1 MWIRSAE
8 LLIFNLSRRNWRIC
22 SRRLGDGSSR
32 DSSDDFTELNRA
44 QSQAISMSQTLLVE
58 IRQAVNEAQPKGTV
72 FMLLLFV
79 YMNWN
84 LFVSFTE
91 LDFRII

>member
-1 MWIRSAE
+1 MCDCGRTLDSLLNKHKIRASFCAMH
-8 LLIFNLSRRNWRIC
+8 IF

-58 IRQAVNEAQPKGTV
+58 IRQAVNEAQPRGKMV
-72 FMLLLFV
+72 
-79 YMNWN
+79 
-84 LFVSFTE
+84 
-91 LDFRII
+91 D